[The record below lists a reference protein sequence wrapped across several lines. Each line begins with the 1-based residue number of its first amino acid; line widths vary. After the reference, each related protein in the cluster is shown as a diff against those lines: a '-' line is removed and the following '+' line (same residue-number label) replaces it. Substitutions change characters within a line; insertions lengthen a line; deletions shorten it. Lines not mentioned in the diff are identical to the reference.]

1 MPIVPTRKGNS
12 ISGGLKGMASLG
24 REYMNKGA
32 DVLGKGLK
40 KVGPVASDVLF
51 GEEGRI
57 PLAASLI
64 PGADLVDKLSA
75 GKRPGLLDLPGLSDA
90 KLLKSLL
97 IAGVPVEQIFKA
109 FGRKIGQSDD
119 VADAFAERMGR
130 LPDVL
135 QDATARTVIGKES
148 GFPGYKIPPISKG
161 NAPVPTRGGTSNNLV
176 KGAYVNRGGSNN
188 TREIWTRG
196 EDPDKVARTLVGL
209 TAGRALP
216 AELDKFS
223 DISQAT
229 LKGVPD
235 NGNYGRM
242 LSELIYGGNKKM
254 YKDMESRG
262 NAREVGDYLANL
274 YGNPNLRYVLENAE
288 KNGEGIGELSDAFKQ
303 LSGGVPLRNNYDP
316 KAKNAV
322 LQELLAGRMDKSEAG
337 DLFEK
342 PMGKSINDFG
352 KTLDDSYPKED
363 LFQLL
368 AGGAQSGRM
377 GALLDKFRNMGG
389 LDKDMIQQN
398 MVPTMM
404 RNLSDKGSNI
414 PMRESFDK
422 FIKKMPI
429 GDKDP
434 RLTSG
439 KSRKVRKYYFDKDE

>member
-1 MPIVPTRKGNS
+1 
-12 ISGGLKGMASLG
+12 
-24 REYMNKGA
+24 
-32 DVLGKGLK
+32 
-40 KVGPVASDVLF
+40 
-51 GEEGRI
+51 
-57 PLAASLI
+57 
-64 PGADLVDKLSA
+64 
-75 GKRPGLLDLPGLSDA
+75 
-90 KLLKSLL
+90 
-97 IAGVPVEQIFKA
+97 
-109 FGRKIGQSDD
+109 
-119 VADAFAERMGR
+119 MGR

-176 KGAYVNRGGSNN
+176 KGAYVNRGGANN
-188 TREIWTRG
+188 TREMWTRG
-196 EDPDKVARTLVGL
+196 DDPDQVARTLVGL

-216 AELDKFS
+216 AELDKFT
-223 DISQAT
+223 DISQAA

-242 LSELIYGGNKKM
+242 LSDLIYGGNKKM
-254 YKDMESRG
+254 YKDMDARG
-262 NAREVGDYLANL
+262 NAREVSDYLAKL

-288 KNGEGIGELSDAFKQ
+288 QNGEGIGELSDAFKQ
-303 LSGGVPLRNNYDP
+303 LSGVPLRNNYDP
-316 KAKNAV
+316 SAKNAV
-322 LQELLAGRMDKSEAG
+322 LQEILAGRMKKSDAG
-337 DLFEK
+337 NLFEK
-342 PMGKSINDFG
+342 PMDKSINDFG
-352 KTLDDSYPKED
+352 KGLDNSYPKED

-377 GALLDKFRNMGG
+377 GALSDKFRNLGG

-422 FIKKMPI
+422 LIKKMPI

-439 KSRKVRKYYFDKDE
+439 KSRKVRKYYFDD

>member
-1 MPIVPTRKGNS
+1 MPIVPTRKNQFTEG
-12 ISGGLKGMASLG
+12 IKGIGALG

-32 DVLGKGLK
+32 DALGKGLK
-40 KVGPVASDVLF
+40 KAGPPVANALF

-75 GKRPGLLDLPGLSDA
+75 GKRPGLLDLPGLNDVKA
-90 KLLKSLL
+90 LKALLF
-97 IAGVPVEQIFKA
+97 AGVPIEQIFKA
-109 FGRKIGQSDD
+109 FGRKIGQSGD
-119 VADAFAERMGR
+119 VGDAFAERMGR

-161 NAPVPTRGGTSNNLV
+161 NAPVPTRSGTSNNHV
-176 KGAYVNRGGSNN
+176 KGAYVNRGGANN

-196 EDPDKVARTLVGL
+196 DDPDQVARTLVGI

-216 AELDKFS
+216 AELDKFT
-223 DISQAT
+223 DISQAA

-242 LSELIYGGNKKM
+242 LSDLIYGGNKKM
-254 YKDMESRG
+254 YKDMEARG
-262 NAREVGDYLANL
+262 NAREVSDYLAML

-288 KNGEGIGELSDAFKQ
+288 QNGEGIGELSDAFKR

-316 KAKNAV
+316 SAKNAV
-322 LQELLAGRMDKSEAG
+322 LQEILAGRMSKSDAG

-352 KTLDDSYPKED
+352 K
-363 LFQLL
+363 
-368 AGGAQSGRM
+368 
-377 GALLDKFRNMGG
+377 G
-389 LDKDMIQQN
+389 LDISKTPKYSL
-398 MVPTMM
+398 VSHF
-404 RNLSDKGSNI
+404 LSHPQIILAVNSLRRPVVFWHI
-414 PMRESFDK
+414 PAGDLLVKRFQIRK
-422 FIKKMPI
+422 LLPKCRRVGNFAHIRIK
-429 GDKDP
+429 
-434 RLTSG
+434 
-439 KSRKVRKYYFDKDE
+439 E

>member
-1 MPIVPTRKGNS
+1 MAVPMKRRPTDQSMTGTEGRGKQWADINLGPDGKIMEGLRKVPG
-12 ISGGLKGMASLG
+12 I
-24 REYMNKGA
+24 
-32 DVLGKGLK
+32 
-40 KVGPVASDVLF
+40 ASDVLF

-57 PLAASLI
+57 PLAASLV

-90 KLLKSLL
+90 KTLKALL

-119 VADAFAERMGR
+119 VADAFAARMGR
-130 LPDVL
+130 LPDEL

-161 NAPVPTRGGTSNNLV
+161 NAPIPTRGNTSNNAV
-176 KGAYVNRGGSNN
+176 KGAYVNRGGANN

-196 EDPDKVARTLVGL
+196 DNPDQVARTLVGV

-216 AELDKFS
+216 AELDKFT
-223 DISQAT
+223 DISQAA

-242 LSELIYGGNKKM
+242 LSDLIYGGNKKM
-254 YKDMESRG
+254 YKDMDARD
-262 NAREVGDYLANL
+262 NAREVSDYLAKL

-316 KAKNAV
+316 SAKNAV
-322 LQELLAGRMDKSEAG
+322 LQEILAGRMNKSDAG

-352 KTLDDSYPKED
+352 KGLDNSYPKED

-377 GALLDKFRNMGG
+377 NALSDKFRNLGG

-422 FIKKMPI
+422 LIKKMPI

-439 KSRKVRKYYFDKDE
+439 KSRKVRKYYFDD

>member
-1 MPIVPTRKGNS
+1 MPIPVRRTADARRDNFENLTKGYHKAGELAGLAGNLVK
-12 ISGGLKGMASLG
+12 GGAELA
-24 REYMNKGA
+24 
-32 DVLGKGLK
+32 GK
-40 KVGPVASDVLF
+40 ALF

-57 PLAASLI
+57 PLAASLV

-90 KLLKSLL
+90 KLLKAFL

-119 VADAFAERMGR
+119 VADAFAARMGR

-148 GFPGYKIPPISKG
+148 GFPGYNIPPISKG

-176 KGAYVNRGGSNN
+176 KGAYVNRGGANN
-188 TREIWTRG
+188 TREMWTRG
-196 EDPDKVARTLVGL
+196 DDPDQVARTLVGL

-216 AELDKFS
+216 AELDKFT
-223 DISQAT
+223 DISQAA

-242 LSELIYGGNKKM
+242 LSDLIYGGNKKM
-254 YKDMESRG
+254 YKDMDARG
-262 NAREVGDYLANL
+262 NAREVSDYLAKL
-274 YGNPNLRYVLENAE
+274 YGNPDLRYVLENAE

-303 LSGGVPLRNNYDP
+303 LSGVPLRNNYDP
-316 KAKNAV
+316 SAKNAV
-322 LQELLAGRMDKSEAG
+322 LQEILAGRMNKSDAG

-342 PMGKSINDFG
+342 PMSKSINDFG
-352 KTLDDSYPKED
+352 KGLDNSYPKED

-377 GALLDKFRNMGG
+377 SALSDKFRNLGG

-414 PMRESFDK
+414 PMREYFDK
-422 FIKKMPI
+422 LIKKMPI

-439 KSRKVRKYYFDKDE
+439 KSRKVRKYYFDD

>member
-1 MPIVPTRKGNS
+1 MPIPVRRTADARRENVEKLTRGYNKAGSLARTAGNFAKEA
-12 ISGGLKGMASLG
+12 LL
-24 REYMNKGA
+24 
-32 DVLGKGLK
+32 
-40 KVGPVASDVLF
+40 

-90 KLLKSLL
+90 KAIKALLL
-97 IAGVPVEQIFKA
+97 AGVPVEQIFKA

-119 VADAFAERMGR
+119 VADAFAARMGR
-130 LPDVL
+130 LPDEL
-135 QDATARTVIGKES
+135 QDATARTIAGKES

-161 NAPVPTRGGTSNNLV
+161 NAPIPTKTGTSNNLV
-176 KGAYVNRGGSNN
+176 KGAYVNRGGANN

-196 EDPDKVARTLVGL
+196 DDPDQVARTLVGL

-216 AELDKFS
+216 AELDKFT
-223 DISQAT
+223 DITQSK

-242 LSELIYGGNKKM
+242 LSDLIYGGNKKM
-254 YKDMESRG
+254 YREMDARG
-262 NAREVGDYLANL
+262 NAREVSDYLAKL
-274 YGNPNLRYVLENAE
+274 YGNPDLRYVLENVE

-303 LSGGVPLRNNYDP
+303 ATGVPLRNNYDP

-322 LQELLAGRMDKSEAG
+322 LQEILAGRMNKSDAG

-342 PMGKSINDFG
+342 PMGKTIDDFG
-352 KTLDDSYPKED
+352 KGLDNSYPKED

-377 GALLDKFRNMGG
+377 SALSDRFRNMGG

-422 FIKKMPI
+422 LIKKMPI

-439 KSRKVRKYYFDKDE
+439 KSRRVRKYYFDKDE

>member
-1 MPIVPTRKGNS
+1 
-12 ISGGLKGMASLG
+12 MA
-24 REYMNKGA
+24 E
-32 DVLGKGLK
+32 
-40 KVGPVASDVLF
+40 
-51 GEEGRI
+51 
-57 PLAASLI
+57 
-64 PGADLVDKLSA
+64 
-75 GKRPGLLDLPGLSDA
+75 
-90 KLLKSLL
+90 
-97 IAGVPVEQIFKA
+97 
-109 FGRKIGQSDD
+109 
-119 VADAFAERMGR
+119 AFAERMGR
-130 LPDVL
+130 LPDEL
-135 QDATARTVIGKES
+135 QDATARTIAGKES

-161 NAPVPTRGGTSNNLV
+161 NAPIPTRGNTSNNAV
-176 KGAYVNRGGSNN
+176 KGAYVNRGGANN

-196 EDPDKVARTLVGL
+196 DDPDQVARTLVGL

-216 AELDKFS
+216 AELDKFT
-223 DISQAT
+223 DISQAA

-242 LSELIYGGNKKM
+242 LSDLIYGGNKKM
-254 YKDMESRG
+254 YKDMDARG
-262 NAREVGDYLANL
+262 NAREVSDYLAKL

-288 KNGEGIGELSDAFKQ
+288 KNGEGVGELSDAFKQ

-316 KAKNAV
+316 SAKNAV
-322 LQELLAGRMDKSEAG
+322 LQEILAGRMNKSDAG

-342 PMGKSINDFG
+342 PMGNSINDFG
-352 KTLDDSYPKED
+352 KGLDNSYPKED

-377 GALLDKFRNMGG
+377 SALSDKFRNLGG

-422 FIKKMPI
+422 LIKKMPI

-439 KSRKVRKYYFDKDE
+439 KSRKVRKYYFDD